1 MEDIMKR
8 ICSRKMSR
16 SLAILSLVLLL
27 DMFKSM
33 VTDCTMDFNLSI
45 VRDLWDTVMLYVL
58 LSNTVKKFF
67 SKIYLLFLYGA
78 LYVVIRIGEK
88 FSEIRLVID
97 SPINYVLLLLTLIIM
112 IQWLRSFWKSK

>member
-1 MEDIMKR
+1 MKR

-45 VRDLWDTVMLYVL
+45 VRDLWDTVMLYII
-58 LSNTVKKFF
+58 LSCTVEKQC
-67 SKIYLLFLYGA
+67 SKIHLFFLYGL
-78 LYVVIRIGEK
+78 LYFFIRIGET
-88 FSEIRLVID
+88 FSEIRLVIG
-97 SPINYVLLLLTLIIM
+97 SPINYVLLLLTLGIM
-112 IQWLRSFWKSK
+112 SQWLLSLGKTK